1 MTKTPGARA
10 WQMAVT
16 AAAVFAVDPPALSIR
31 LRARAGPV
39 RDRWLEIARA
49 LTPERA
55 WRILPPGIGDDRLLG
70 GLDLAATLRAGKPVV
85 RRGLL
90 AEVDGGILLMTMT
103 ERSPAD
109 LVARVTAATDQRA
122 VVVERDGLRE
132 RTRSVFGIVAF
143 DEGAEPEER
152 PTSVLTDR
160 LAVWLDLTA
169 VSLGDMRVG
178 LPYDAAAIARAQ
190 QCYAGVPCD
199 EDLTAMLCRTAAA
212 LGIDS
217 LRAPLAAVRVARAAA
232 ALRGAAAVED
242 DDVHVAAALVLGPR
256 ALHAPV
262 DSDAAESSPP
272 PPGNADEAREASP
285 DDSHDTTDAAAA
297 DAVPEQAV
305 ADEGLGRVEELSR
318 DEQLIE
324 AARAALPAHLLEDS
338 RRMSPV
344 RHGSPARGRSG
355 AEVRGRGRGRAV
367 GAQPGPLRDGARLD
381 VLATLR
387 AAAPWQRLRRNE
399 HDGATASKVIVRPE
413 DFRITRLVH
422 RTETTTIFVVDAS
435 GSAALHRMAEAKGA
449 VELMLSEAYVRRDE
463 VALVA
468 FADRGARILLPPT
481 RSLVRARRCLAGL
494 PAGGATPLASGLQ
507 AAATLADGIR
517 RKAAVPTLV
526 VLSDGR
532 PNIALDGEPGRRQ
545 AYADALGVA
554 RTITAA
560 RIAALWIDTGK
571 WPDDRAKEIA
581 SAMGARWLSLPRM
594 DAQSISRAVRGAA

>member
-49 LTPERA
+49 LTPERT

-109 LVARVTAATDQRA
+109 LVARVTAAADQGT
-122 VVVERDGLRE
+122 VIVERDGLRE
-132 RTRSVFGIVAF
+132 RAQSVFGIVAF

-169 VSLGDMRVG
+169 VCLGDMRVG
-178 LPYDAAAIARAQ
+178 LPYEAAAIARAQ
-190 QCYAGVPCD
+190 RAYAGIRCD

-256 ALHAPV
+256 ALHAPM
-262 DSDAAESSPP
+262 DSEAPEISSQS
-272 PPGNADEAREASP
+272 GNADEAREASP
-285 DDSHDTTDAAAA
+285 DDAHDTADAA

-305 ADEGLGRVEELSR
+305 ADEGIGREEALSR

-338 RRMSPV
+338 RRISPV
-344 RHGSPARGRSG
+344 RHSSPARGRSG

-387 AAAPWQRLRRNE
+387 AAAPWQRLRRDE
-399 HDGATASKVIVRPE
+399 HEGATESKVIVRPE

-517 RKAAVPTLV
+517 RKAAAPTLV

-545 AYADALGVA
+545 AVADALGVA
-554 RTITAA
+554 RTIKAA

-581 SAMGARWLSLPRM
+581 AAMDARWLSLPRM
-594 DAQSISRAVRGAA
+594 DAQSISRAVRGVA